1 MTTAENG
8 KKVQVHYTGKLET
21 GDVFDSSQGREPL
34 EFTMGSGQMIPGFE
48 KGIIG
53 MSVGDKKEIT
63 LTPEEGYGERR
74 EDLVAEYDKSM
85 FPPDMELKEG
95 MQLQTQ
101 TETGQVLPLVV
112 TKIDGDKVTLD
123 ANHFLAGKNLIF
135 EIELV
140 AVVED

>member
-48 KGIIG
+48 KGITG